1 VRGPAGKVAYRRRT
15 PTTPSLRRCQTERY
29 GPTSV
34 QKARRRVLHSF
45 SEGESLRRRKLAKV
59 ASSCGKQAMH
69 ERRRENSTF
78 LCVLDDYD
86 VQANMARASHLEGAS
101 TLVRLAD
108 RSNSLPDVSIPNR

>member
-34 QKARRRVLHSF
+34 QKARRRVL
-45 SEGESLRRRKLAKV
+45 
-59 ASSCGKQAMH
+59 
-69 ERRRENSTF
+69 
-78 LCVLDDYD
+78 DDYD
-86 VQANMARASHLEGAS
+86 VQANMARAPHLEGAS
-101 TLVRLAD
+101 ALVRLAD